1 MARRSSDG
9 YFEYTSADEVRSR
22 AASSQRKLAAKKV
35 TTEPVVVTGRKLVQ
49 TWWGQAW
56 VKNLERYADFTN
68 RLSRG
73 RSYVRAGAI
82 IDLKIEPGQILAKV
96 QGSRARPYTV
106 QIAIRP
112 LPETAV
118 RDLAAACSGQLTSL
132 EQLLDGQFPA
142 ELAEKFMVPGKGLF
156 PSPREIAM
164 NCSCPDWAVMCKHVA
179 AVLYGVGIRL
189 DEHPELFFTLRQIS
203 LDTLLAQALQL
214 NAKATLSNQK
224 ESQPSERVL
233 DLDSADLTALFGL
246 EPESAPAETAQS
258 QIAPEP
264 PKRRRGRP
272 RKDSAQ

>member
-56 VKNLERYADFTN
+56 VKNLERYADFAN

-142 ELAEKFMVPGKGLF
+142 ELAEKFMVQAKACSRLP
-156 PSPREIAM
+156 EIAM
-164 NCSCPDWAVMCKHVA
+164 NCSCPD
-179 AVLYGVGIRL
+179 G
-189 DEHPELFFTLRQIS
+189 
-203 LDTLLAQALQL
+203 
-214 NAKATLSNQK
+214 
-224 ESQPSERVL
+224 PSCANT
-233 DLDSADLTALFGL
+233 SPPSFTALA
-246 EPESAPAETAQS
+246 SASTNTPNSFSPCARSAS
-258 QIAPEP
+258 IPSWP
-264 PKRRRGRP
+264 RP
-272 RKDSAQ
+272 CS

>member
-1 MARRSSDG
+1 
-9 YFEYTSADEVRSR
+9 
-22 AASSQRKLAAKKV
+22 
-35 TTEPVVVTGRKLVQ
+35 
-49 TWWGQAW
+49 
-56 VKNLERYADFTN
+56 
-68 RLSRG
+68 
-73 RSYVRAGAI
+73 
-82 IDLKIEPGQILAKV
+82 
-96 QGSRARPYTV
+96 
-106 QIAIRP
+106 
-112 LPETAV
+112 
-118 RDLAAACSGQLTSL
+118 
-132 EQLLDGQFPA
+132 
-142 ELAEKFMVPGKGLF
+142 
-156 PSPREIAM
+156 
-164 NCSCPDWAVMCKHVA
+164 MCKHVA

-272 RKDSAQ
+272 RRILPNRERRTLLDKLRSTGRACRRQLFSARGLW